1 MMRDLGELTKATRT
15 IFLIGFSILLFIVT
29 KLVTGRWLPTTEDGV
44 WFQFALLLVV
54 LGSFFLEVHLTKPND
69 VIINSIAVLVT
80 LLALSDRKDFIGWRT
95 MVIISS
101 LLLIL
106 SLVSLI
112 LWNKEE
118 SEFSWRNKIAKVFY
132 NTSTFAGQG
141 RLFFSII
148 FILAIASYYPTKS
161 DAFFKLLFFW
171 GFITIIGPSGLA
183 NLVDRYVI
191 LFRKGKI
198 QDVGTIIGILS
209 PNIVFAKL
217 NENMKIN
224 KYDPVVIRLST
235 SDQKK
240 EIGFILGD
248 YLLQDKKW
256 IRIVTIDSI
265 ESFKSESEIIEKDSV
280 FYKRGSVYKVNEDE
294 IPDALKENYIW
305 KNRKDIVGIIAQGS
319 NIGEIFFEVIARSE
333 IKIEEGIL
341 LRAKIEDK
349 EVIYQITN
357 GITGKETLEKE
368 SESGFVKGVAQ
379 QLGIWNDRSAGFD
392 RYGWVPSLN
401 TILYLVK
408 SEEKV
413 EFTLDKGELL
423 LGYIPDSQ
431 YPLVYKLDDL
441 ISHHAAI
448 LGITGSGKTWL
459 AYTLIMQ
466 MIEQKIKVVC
476 IDFTGKYKEDLKPL
490 NPDILV
496 PKDTIEKANK
506 ALEGIE
512 DLRSSQP
519 AYKQKI
525 AKIQGYLN
533 DVVEKFMGKDNYLAI
548 FELPDISNTFSIL
561 EFTQLFLQGIF
572 NYARKQPE
580 NKQICLVLEEAHTVI
595 PEEATLGIGGDFGR
609 SKGIVGKIS
618 QIALQGRK
626 YSVGFLVIAQRTAN
640 VTKTVLNQCNTIIS
654 FNAFDNTSLLYLR
667 NYLGENM
674 VNAIPNL
681 KEFQAVTVGKA
692 FKSKNPVIVQVEK
705 RETILPTKTNE
716 TN

>member
-1 MMRDLGELTKATRT
+1 MRDLGELTKATRT
-15 IFLIGFSILLFIVT
+15 IFLIGFSILLFIVA
-29 KLVTGRWLPTTEDGV
+29 KLVTGRWLPRAEDGV
-44 WFQFALLLVV
+44 WFQFALLLIV

-95 MVIISS
+95 MVIFSS
-101 LLLIL
+101 LLLVL

-118 SEFSWRNKIAKVFY
+118 SEFSLRNKIGKAFY
-132 NTSTFAGQG
+132 NISTFAGQG
-141 RLFFSII
+141 RLFFSVI

-161 DAFFKLLFFW
+161 DAFLKLLLFW

-183 NLVDRYVI
+183 NLVDRYVR
-191 LFRKGKI
+191 LFKKGKI

-209 PNIVFAKL
+209 PNIFFAKL
-217 NENMKIN
+217 NENVKVN
-224 KYDPVVIRLST
+224 RYDPVVIRLST

-265 ESFKSESEIIEKDSV
+265 ESFKSKSELVEKDSV
-280 FYKRGSVYKVNEDE
+280 FYKKGSVYKVDKDE
-294 IPDALKENYIW
+294 IPDKLRESYIW
-305 KNRKDIVGIIAQGS
+305 KNRKDIIGIVIQGS
-319 NIGEIFFEVIARSE
+319 NIGEIKFEVIAESKVE
-333 IKIEEGIL
+333 IEEGIL
-341 LRAKIEDK
+341 LKTIIDGRGI
-349 EVIYQITN
+349 IYQITN
-357 GITGKETLEKE
+357 GITDKETLEKE
-368 SESGFVKGVAQ
+368 SESGFIKGLAQ
-379 QLGIWNDRSAGFD
+379 QLGIWNDANAGFD
-392 RYGWVPSLN
+392 RFGWVPSLN
-401 TILYLVK
+401 SILFLVK

-413 EFTLDKGELL
+413 DFALKEGELL

-431 YPLVYKLDDL
+431 YPLVYKLNDL
-441 ISHHAAI
+441 ISHHTAI

-459 AYTLIMQ
+459 AYTLIKE
-466 MIEQKIKVVC
+466 MIKQKTKVVC
-476 IDFTGKYKEDLKPL
+476 VDFTGKYTEDLKPS
-490 NPDILV
+490 NPEILV

-512 DLRSSQP
+512 DFRSSQP
-519 AYKQKI
+519 EYKQKI
-525 AKIQGYLN
+525 EKIQGYLN
-533 DVVEKFMGKDNYLAI
+533 EVVEKFMEKDNYLAI

-561 EFTQLFLQGIF
+561 EFTQLFLQSIF
-572 NYARKQPE
+572 NYARTQPE
-580 NKQICLVLEEAHTVI
+580 DKQICLVLEEAHTVI

-626 YSVGFLVIAQRTAN
+626 YSVGFIVIAQRTAN

-654 FNAFDNTSLLYLR
+654 FNAFDNTSLGYLK
-667 NYLGENM
+667 NYLGESM

-692 FKSKNPVIVQVEK
+692 FKSKNPVIVQIEK
-705 RETILPTKTNE
+705 RKTILPTEMN
-716 TN
+716 